1 MRGEARKIVV
11 KILIKDEKGQALV
24 MVLILLLVSGLI
36 IGPLLSYMGNGL
48 NIGSVY
54 EGRTA
59 ELYAADAG
67 VEDAVWQIEQGIGL
81 CPNQSTNYAILDVNG
96 KSVDVTITATP
107 LNAVGNLTLTYRVV
121 ATATGDGIGTE
132 IEAYIKGVNPYGDYA
147 GLLGQVLTSQG
158 EITLKPH
165 TEVDPPEGEHGPEEY
180 YEGDWPPAGE
190 LEEWYLNDVAGGTHY
205 YEDTEI
211 NLNGVSDEL
220 GPLYVDGEL
229 DIVNTS
235 STPATLTLTGT
246 VYITGDTQIYGPSST
261 EPYKLT
267 LDLNGQTIFVA
278 SDSSKYA
285 LEIKKC
291 NIIGPGIII
300 AVGGVYFAPKAPVG
314 MTDPIFIMSV
324 EGETFLQPNGD
335 FYGSIAGSVE
345 VQLQPGSSVSY
356 PEGGFD
362 DYELNFLIG
371 IKMLIFHIASW
382 EVTPLSREEFS

>member
-1 MRGEARKIVV
+1 
-11 KILIKDEKGQALV
+11 
-24 MVLILLLVSGLI
+24 
-36 IGPLLSYMGNGL
+36 
-48 NIGSVY
+48 
-54 EGRTA
+54 
-59 ELYAADAG
+59 
-67 VEDAVWQIEQGIGL
+67 
-81 CPNQSTNYAILDVNG
+81 
-96 KSVDVTITATP
+96 VDVTITSFDG
-107 LNAVGNLTLTYRVV
+107 VGNLTMTYRVV
-121 ATATGDGIGTE
+121 SRATGDGIGTE
-132 IEAYIKGVNPYGDYA
+132 IEAYIFGVNPYGDYA
-147 GLLGQVLTSQG
+147 GLLGQVLTSLG
-158 EITLKPH
+158 EITLMPSSNV
-165 TEVDPPEGEHGPEEY
+165 TPPEGEHSPEEY
-180 YEGDWPPAGE
+180 YEGDWPTAGE

-220 GPLYVDGEL
+220 GPLYVDSEL

-246 VYITGDTQIYGPSST
+246 VYITGDTQIYGPT
-261 EPYKLT
+261 ADEPYKLT

-324 EGETFLQPNGD
+324 EGETFLQPRGD

-371 IKMLIFHIASW
+371 VQMLILHIASW
-382 EVTPLSREEFS
+382 DVTLLSPEEV